1 MGVDTRAILRRG
13 VTIEEIE
20 VAVKEKYTEVKVV
33 PSSKDFMYVVFKDGS
48 DQRQM
53 VVSFSDGCE
62 RDYGIAGVWCSLGLW
77 RNSVQIM
84 RYLCET
90 FGGYLDE
97 NDCDGDGFYPINF
110 HLYSQGKES
119 TELDLLKNEI
129 IAKLGYDKLK
139 ITLELFEKFKN
150 SAKKNKKQK
159 INLHNKQ

>member
-20 VAVKEKYTEVKVV
+20 IALKEKYTEVKVV

-53 VVSFSDGCE
+53 AISFSNSCE
-62 RDYGIAGVWCSLGLW
+62 RDDKIAGVWCSLGLS

-84 RYLCET
+84 RYLCKT

-97 NDCDGDGFYPINF
+97 SDCDEDGFYPINF
-110 HLYSQGKES
+110 HLYSEGKEH

-129 IAKLGYDKLK
+129 IAELGYNKLK
-139 ITLELFEKFKN
+139 ITLKLFEKFKN
-150 SAKKNKKQK
+150 LQKRLKTENKFAQ
-159 INLHNKQ
+159 